1 MRIVSGRF
9 KNKLVNTLETKELRP
24 TLSKIRESIFDVLQD
39 KVINSSWLDLFAGS
53 GLVGIEAASRFAK
66 EIVFVE
72 KNPKHFKLLKQ
83 NLSNFNFEYKIYLN
97 DALRALKYFNEEQ
110 FDIIFLDPPYET
122 GCIEKVLPVI
132 AERNILKTGGY
143 IIVECTKNENF
154 TQITDNIDFENIKE
168 KIYGGTKLI
177 YLKKKI
183 TSCDCIK

>member
-97 DALRALKYFNEEQ
+97 DSLRALKYFNEEQ
-110 FDIIFLDPPYET
+110 FDIIFLDPP
-122 GCIEKVLPVI
+122 
-132 AERNILKTGGY
+132 
-143 IIVECTKNENF
+143 
-154 TQITDNIDFENIKE
+154 
-168 KIYGGTKLI
+168 
-177 YLKKKI
+177 
-183 TSCDCIK
+183 